1 MSVAIQERLAF
12 APPPTPGLVRSMV
25 LALLAHGALVA
36 MLTLGVQWKREAT
49 PVTAEA
55 ELWSALPVQ
64 AAAPAPEET
73 APTEPLK
80 PPPPEPKPKPE
91 PKPEPV
97 VAPKPAPQPDPAIAL
112 AREKEKA
119 KLLKEQQLQQLQ
131 LEKEKLTKEKLAK
144 EKLALKEKELLAKAA
159 KDKAAKR
166 EADEAKALEADRQK
180 NLKRMAGL
188 AGAGGSGEAGST
200 STALQSSGTSVSY
213 TTRIGNLVKR
223 QITLTDA
230 QKNDIPGNPGLDI
243 DIKAAPDGTLLIPLI
258 VKSSGSKTWDD
269 AVLNAIRKL
278 ETLPRDS
285 DGKVPSRVP
294 LTFRPKD

>member
-1 MSVAIQERLAF
+1 MSAAIQERLAF

-25 LALLAHGALVA
+25 LALLAHGVLVA

-49 PVTAEA
+49 PVTVEA

-73 APTEPLK
+73 APPEPPK
-80 PPPPEPKPKPE
+80 PPPPEPKPE

-97 VAPKPAPQPDPAIAL
+97 VAPKPVQQPNPAIAL

-119 KLLKEQQLQQLQ
+119 KLLKEKQLQQLQ
-131 LEKEKLTKEKLAK
+131 LEKEKLVKDKLAK

-166 EADEAKALEADRQK
+166 EAEEAKAMEADRQK

-188 AGAGGSGEAGST
+188 AGPGGSGEAGST
-200 STALQSSGTSVSY
+200 STALQSSGPSAGY
-213 TTRIGNLVKR
+213 TGRIQARIKPNVTYTE
-223 QITLTDA
+223 I
-230 QKNDIPGNPGLDI
+230 ISGNPVTEIEVSLSPTGDI
-243 DIKAAPDGTLLIPLI
+243 LSRRI
-258 VKSSGSKTWDD
+258 VKGSGNKSWDN
-269 AVLNAIRKL
+269 AALNAIDKTEKL
-278 ETLPRDS
+278 PLDN
-285 DGKVPSRVP
+285 GKNWSP
-294 LTFRPKD
+294 LTLVLSPKTLLNP